1 MEINEKKVAIITI
14 YDPNPNYGNRIQ
26 NYATQTV
33 LEKMG
38 CNVSTISFERKLFT
52 GKHRLKYYIHIVTGF
67 RLAKSKLQ
75 WKTLRMRT
83 KSFYKFNRRYIK
95 SYHIKKL
102 ANIKPVDYYVI
113 GSDQV
118 WNPQWYD
125 NCALKK
131 DMFLLTFAP
140 PEKKIC
146 FAPSFGVEKF
156 PKEWEAWFQKNL
168 KTFPRISVREEAGAK
183 IVKELTG
190 KKAEVLIDPTLML
203 NGKEWEKIS
212 QKPKA
217 FKDNDYIL
225 TYFLGKRTKKVETD
239 LKRIS
244 EEYHCQVHHIL
255 DEQDELL
262 CAADPSE
269 FLWLIENAKV
279 ILTDSFHACVFS
291 FIFNRPFLV
300 YERAGADCNMMSR
313 IYTLLTKFD
322 LERKY
327 VDSGLENDIM
337 ECNYQEG
344 KKILVSEQKKVYE
357 FLKQSMDI

>member
-1 MEINEKKVAIITI
+1 M
-14 YDPNPNYGNRIQ
+14 
-26 NYATQTV
+26 
-33 LEKMG
+33 
-38 CNVSTISFERKLFT
+38 
-52 GKHRLKYYIHIVTGF
+52 
-67 RLAKSKLQ
+67 
-75 WKTLRMRT
+75 
-83 KSFYKFNRRYIK
+83 
-95 SYHIKKL
+95 
-102 ANIKPVDYYVI
+102 
-113 GSDQV
+113 
-118 WNPQWYD
+118 
-125 NCALKK
+125 
-131 DMFLLTFAP
+131 
-140 PEKKIC
+140 
-146 FAPSFGVEKF
+146 
-156 PKEWEAWFQKNL
+156 
-168 KTFPRISVREEAGAK
+168 
-183 IVKELTG
+183 
-190 KKAEVLIDPTLML
+190 
-203 NGKEWEKIS
+203 
-212 QKPKA
+212 
-217 FKDNDYIL
+217 
-225 TYFLGKRTKKVETD
+225 
-239 LKRIS
+239 KRIS